1 MSKNKKYFSLYKRN
15 LCHKFDKILVKNLP
29 AVQETWVQSL
39 GRQGPLEKEMATQS
53 STFAW
58 KMPWTSGWWA
68 IVQGGTSP
76 RGVTKVG
83 HNLVTK
89 PSPTLPV
96 FHLLREKLQFK
107 YRGGEKL
114 LITFLACCTCMLQ
127 FSILNAKCLCC
138 LMFVRSPHFHFQARI
153 KFFQIYP
160 FSL

>member
-15 LCHKFDKILVKNLP
+15 LCYKFDKILVKNLP

-39 GRQGPLEKEMATQS
+39 GQQGPLEKEMATQS

-58 KMPWTSGWWA
+58 KMPWTRGWWA
-68 IVQGGTSP
+68 IVQGVTPP
-76 RGVTKVG
+76 RGSQKLDMTWW
-83 HNLVTK
+83 LK

-114 LITFLACCTCMLQ
+114 LITFLACCTYTLQ
-127 FSILNAKCLCC
+127 FSILNTKCLCC

-153 KFFQIYP
+153 KFFLDIP
-160 FSL
+160 F